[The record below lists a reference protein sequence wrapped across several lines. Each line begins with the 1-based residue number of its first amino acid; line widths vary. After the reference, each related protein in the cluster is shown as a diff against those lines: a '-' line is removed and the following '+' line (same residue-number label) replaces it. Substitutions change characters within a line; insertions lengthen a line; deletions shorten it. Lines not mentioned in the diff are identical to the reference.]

1 MHESHGSQSTKGSS
15 SEEETRKKG
24 EGGEDEEGK
33 KASPK
38 VRWLLFRRD
47 KESAILSAQLKCCSL
62 LVGELTNNPG
72 EHLVR
77 VRPRPEVVHGRPL
90 ILTLA

>member
-1 MHESHGSQSTKGSS
+1 MREAHGRQSTKGSS

-38 VRWLLFRRD
+38 VRWLLYRRD

-62 LVGELTNNPG
+62 LVGELTNNP

-77 VRPRPEVVHGRPL
+77 PEALHGRPL